1 MINFKNFVTKRRREV
16 PEAGRRRDPFD
27 EPGRGEE
34 RSSSVDRVGVGRG
47 LRERAEGR
55 YLERAD
61 FASNRIT
68 RETNR
73 TILFFFVIACIN

>member
-16 PEAGRRRDPFD
+16 PEAGGHRGCLD

-47 LRERAEGR
+47 LRERAEGG
-55 YLERAD
+55 YLERAE

-68 RETNR
+68 RENR
-73 TILFFFVIACIN
+73 TILIFVIACIN

>member
-16 PEAGRRRDPFD
+16 PEAGRRRRGPFD

-73 TILFFFVIACIN
+73 TILFFSLLPV